1 MNIIDKY
8 TPRTLDDVVFANESD
23 AFFIKQFVAGNHHI
37 DNLLFHGPRGTA
49 KSTTAQIIAREITG
63 GTGLLLNE
71 SLDAFLKRGSGINEY
86 LYNTTF
92 FFADPNS
99 HHKRCVL
106 VVDEIDKHEKLDKLW
121 TIMDENKATFM
132 LIATTNN
139 LMSIDASLRSRCMIC
154 EFDRV
159 AHEQFVP
166 RAKQILSS
174 ENVELD
180 DQTILQCLK
189 TFCLRTHDI
198 RDQMRVLQQMI
209 TMKRSGLLQN
219 ALATARRSSMKVL

>member
-1 MNIIDKY
+1 MNIIDKHI
-8 TPRTLDDVVFANESD
+8 PRTLEDVVFVNESD

-37 DNLLFHGPRGTA
+37 DNLLLHGPRGTA
-49 KSTTAQIIAREITG
+49 KSTTAQIIAREVTG
-63 GTGLLLNE
+63 GTGLLLND
-71 SLDAFLKRGSGINEY
+71 SLDSFLKRGSGIKEY

-92 FFADPNS
+92 FLADPES
-99 HHKRCVL
+99 HHRRCVL

-121 TIMDENKATFM
+121 TVMDENSDKFM
-132 LIATTNN
+132 LIATTNHV
-139 LMSIDASLRSRCMIC
+139 MSIDMSLRSRCMIC

-159 AHEQFVP
+159 THEKFVP

-174 ENVELD
+174 EKIDLD

-189 TFCLRTHDI
+189 TFCLQNYDI
-198 RDQMRVLQQMI
+198 RDQMRVLQQI
-209 TMKRSGLLQN
+209 STMQRAGLLQN